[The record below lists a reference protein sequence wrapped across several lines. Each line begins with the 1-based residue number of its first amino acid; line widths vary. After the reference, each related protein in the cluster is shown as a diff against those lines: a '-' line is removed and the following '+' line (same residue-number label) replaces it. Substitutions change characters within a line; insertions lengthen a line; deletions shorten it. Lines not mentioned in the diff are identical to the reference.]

1 MHIPMTLRPTGLL
14 VLILTLSAQTPGPL
28 TKQGRY
34 WVQTVT
40 GSIPAGER
48 LRVSSTGKISVSGAQ
63 EGEVRYSAVRKLKAA
78 NEKEAR
84 RLLESASLSAALQG
98 DTAAVSLA
106 SPDCFRCNF
115 QAELN
120 LFVPPSTEEALLTT
134 EGGSLTVEKIRGRV
148 NADTTGG
155 SIHMDEI
162 GGDVRAATAGGS
174 IILGTI
180 GGAVRAETAGGAI
193 RLEHGG
199 DDAALETSGGSI
211 TAGWVEGRLVA
222 ETSGGGIRVDRV
234 GGSVMAG
241 TAGGSIRLGQ
251 VAGTVSAE
259 TAGGSIHVGSAPDGV
274 RAETASGSIRLI
286 DVAGAV
292 RAASAAG
299 TIHAVFL
306 AGHPLKDSFLE
317 TNVGSIVVV
326 LPATL
331 ALTVVADV
339 DFAERGN
346 RIQSDFDA
354 IRVRKEKGFVGG
366 GLTARGRLNG
376 GGPVLRIRNTNGSIR
391 IRRAADR

>member
-1 MHIPMTLRPTGLL
+1 M
-14 VLILTLSAQTPGPL
+14 
-28 TKQGRY
+28 
-34 WVQTVT
+34 
-40 GSIPAGER
+40 
-48 LRVSSTGKISVSGAQ
+48 
-63 EGEVRYSAVRKLKAA
+63 
-78 NEKEAR
+78 
-84 RLLESASLSAALQG
+84 
-98 DTAAVSLA
+98 
-106 SPDCFRCNF
+106 
-115 QAELN
+115 
-120 LFVPPSTEEALLTT
+120 
-134 EGGSLTVEKIRGRV
+134 
-148 NADTTGG
+148 
-155 SIHMDEI
+155 
-162 GGDVRAATAGGS
+162 
-174 IILGTI
+174 
-180 GGAVRAETAGGAI
+180 RAETAGGAI